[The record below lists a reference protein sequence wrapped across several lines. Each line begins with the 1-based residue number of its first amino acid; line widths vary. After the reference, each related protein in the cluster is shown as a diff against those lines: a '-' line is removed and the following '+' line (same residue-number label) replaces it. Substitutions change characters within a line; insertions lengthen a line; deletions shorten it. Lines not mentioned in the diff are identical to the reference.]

1 MIKKTF
7 LSLLLLVL
15 VVAALLTI
23 YVQVNK
29 SPQIFSASL
38 AQLGSTE
45 NLQTDPTSL
54 RNTSGGQVLGFA
66 DSYNTQAWLGIPYA
80 APPVGDLRWRA
91 PRAHAGWSGV
101 REATDYG
108 SPCTQF
114 WGILA
119 AKEGQDGDLLGSED
133 CLTLNIWAPKRSP
146 EAARAAGKK
155 IPVMVWIHGGGNN
168 SGTANLFQA
177 HNLAG
182 SGEVVVVLINYRLGL
197 MGWFSHDVIR
207 KTSGNFEDASGNYG
221 TLDIIAALKW
231 VNQNI
236 AEFGG
241 DPDNV
246 TIFGESA
253 GGRNVYSM
261 LASPLAKGLFHR
273 AISQSGSADTT
284 LQTLAED
291 FADHKL
297 QKPISGLQNSS
308 NELISLVLQQQFPQ
322 ETKEQIRARLG
333 AMPAARL
340 VQMMRSVD
348 AKQLMQMAS
357 DNLGQAGYV
366 KSARIIRDGEVIPSE
381 SLLEL
386 FRDPGSYN
394 QVPLMLGSNRD
405 EQKVF
410 MARNPEYVSFL
421 FGVLPRIKDV
431 ARYNRV
437 SKYVTDN
444 WKAGAVD
451 EPAKLISA
459 SDAPPVFAYRF
470 DWDEEPSDWLADLPT
485 LLGAA
490 HGFEIS
496 FVFGDFQGGIPM
508 DVILTRQNAEGREGL
523 STAMMDYW
531 VEFAYSGNPGKGRSG
546 TQTDWHAW
554 QQQGNNIMLLDTDAD
569 GGRRMADVR
578 DNVADIKARIPTD
591 DVLTEQQDRCRAYA
605 TLFLH
610 GYQASD
616 FWSPEEYSALGCEG
630 YPAGSFRNS

>member
-1 MIKKTF
+1 MIKKIL
-7 LSLLLLVL
+7 LSLLLII
-15 VVAALLTI
+15 VVAVSGLFI
-23 YVQVNK
+23 YYQVNK
-29 SPQIFSASL
+29 SPEIFIASVV
-38 AQLGSTE
+38 QPGSTQP
-45 NLQTDPTSL
+45 LQTDPGTL
-54 RNTSGGQVLGFA
+54 RSTAGGQVIGFA
-66 DSYNTQAWLGIPYA
+66 DSYDTHAWLGIPYA

-91 PRAHAGWSGV
+91 PRAHAGWTGL
-101 REATDYG
+101 REATEYG
-108 SPCTQF
+108 NPCTQF
-114 WGILA
+114 WGVLA
-119 AKEGQDGDLLGSED
+119 AQDGEDGDLLGSED

-146 EAARAAGKK
+146 EAARSTSNK

-182 SGEVVVVLINYRLGL
+182 SGEVIVVLINYRLGL
-197 MGWFSHDVIR
+197 MGWFSHDSIR
-207 KTSGNFEDASGNYG
+207 QTSGNAEDASGNYG

-241 DPDNV
+241 DPNNV

-261 LASPLAKGLFHR
+261 LASPLAKGLFHK

-297 QKPISGLQNSS
+297 LHPISGLRNSS
-308 NELISLVLQQQFPQ
+308 NELISLVLQQQFPG
-322 ETKEQIRARLG
+322 ETKEQIRARLSN
-333 AMPAARL
+333 MPAARL
-340 VQMMRSVD
+340 LQMMRSVN

-357 DNLGQAGYV
+357 DNLGQKGYV
-366 KSARIIRDGEVIPSE
+366 KSARIIRDGQVIPKE

-386 FRDPGSYN
+386 FKRPGSYN

-410 MARNPEYVSFL
+410 MARNPEYVSLL

-431 ARYNRV
+431 ERYNRV

-451 EPAKLISA
+451 EPAKRISA
-459 SDAPPVFAYRF
+459 GEAPPVYAYRF

-508 DVILTRQNAEGREGL
+508 DVILTRQNAAGREEL
-523 STAMMDYW
+523 SKAMMDYW
-531 VEFAYSGNPGKGRSG
+531 VEFAYNGNPGKGRSG
-546 TQTDWHAW
+546 QQSDWHAW
-554 QQQGNNIMLLDTDAD
+554 QNAGDNIMLLDTSAD
-569 GGRRMADVR
+569 GGRRMEEVR
-578 DNVADIKARIPTD
+578 DNVADIKARIPVDTI
-591 DVLTEQQDRCRAYA
+591 LTSQSDRCRAYA

-616 FWSPEEYSALGCEG
+616 FWSPDEYKSLGCED